1 MEQINLK
8 DIIKLII
15 NRKWTIL
22 GFTIICVIISVVVS
36 TYFVTPNYSHRTIFN
51 ITPVDLK
58 TGLESDNA
66 VIVGGAPG
74 VNESYNKSANRMLG
88 AILNKMSFPN
98 YDANSI
104 SSMLGSMEFKDKM
117 FSENKLDGR
126 ISMQVSGNKDTNQ
139 ITIVSFSQYPEE
151 LSKVGEVVKDY
162 LPRYISSEIVKST
175 EKSAAFIKNGL
186 SKESDNLNKYKKELD
201 DFLAK
206 ESVKV
211 ESLSGEA
218 AVKYR
223 QIENNYIL
231 AAQAYDSY
239 KIIEK
244 EMELMKADSI
254 GSMLNLQAS
263 YEDGAPVKI
272 SPKIRVNVI
281 LALVAGFIFILFFL
295 TVFDLWY
302 KKQA

>member
-22 GFTIICVIISVVVS
+22 GFTILCVIISVVVS
-36 TYFVTPNYSHRTIFN
+36 AYFVTPNYSHRTIFN
-51 ITPVDLK
+51 ITPIDLK
-58 TGLESDNA
+58 TGLELDNT
-66 VIVGGAPG
+66 VVVGGVPG
-74 VNESYNKSANRMLG
+74 ENETYNKSANRMLG
-88 AILNKMSFPN
+88 AIINKMSYPK
-98 YDANSI
+98 YDADSI
-104 SSMLGSMEFKDKM
+104 STMLGSIEFRDKM
-117 FSENKLDGR
+117 FSENKLDSR
-126 ISMQVSGNKDTNQ
+126 ISIQVSGNKDTNQ
-139 ITIVSFSQYPEE
+139 ITIVSFSQYPED
-151 LSKVGEVVKDY
+151 LSKLNKVVKDY
-162 LPRYISSEIVKST
+162 LPRYISGEVAKST
-175 EKSAAFIKNGL
+175 GKSAGFIREGL
-186 SKESDNLNKYKKELD
+186 LKESENLNKYKKELD
-201 DFLAK
+201 EFLAK
-206 ESVKV
+206 ESKKV
-211 ESLSGEA
+211 ESLSGEV

-223 QIENNYIL
+223 EIENNYIL

-254 GSMLNLQAS
+254 GSNLNLQVA

-272 SPKIRVNVI
+272 SPKISVNVI